1 MLPGRMGG
9 GTLSLFAP
17 EHPARGR
24 GDVCGD
30 GLEWLMGS
38 LGVAGVGAVLR
49 TGGEIA
55 LVWVLV
61 VFMAGLALAPHVTL
75 AKLLGSPHD
84 VFFPF
89 LEMWMKAPLHHTLP
103 WSCGFRLPP
112 PNPPP
117 SLCRVSI
124 SSQQRP
130 GWWETPTRAC
140 LCFIFPQEILHADS
154 FAMGA
159 GVPWVPFAA
168 AGTPV
173 GAALAPARSG
183 GPRGTLPGAGTALCH
198 GERGGRTQPG
208 GAGFNYRN

>member
-1 MLPGRMGG
+1 MVDGQPGCCWGG
-9 GTLSLFAP
+9 GSAENRWGDCTCLGAGGV
-17 EHPARGR
+17 HGR
-24 GDVCGD
+24 
-30 GLEWLMGS
+30 
-38 LGVAGVGAVLR
+38 AGVGSQ
-49 TGGEIA
+49 
-55 LVWVLV
+55 
-61 VFMAGLALAPHVTL
+61 HD
-75 AKLLGSPHD
+75 LGQAAWLPPRC
-84 VFFPF
+84 FFPF
-89 LEMWMKAPLHHTLP
+89 LEMWMKAPLRHTLL
-103 WSCGFRLPP
+103 WSCEFRLPP

-159 GVPWVPFAA
+159 GVPWVSFAA
-168 AGTPV
+168 AGTQG